1 MSNKYKKTHVHILTC
16 YMLTKLFL
24 FFLHMAQKLLVLC
37 EILCARI
44 EHAPL
49 HMNFFP
55 KYFKF

>member
-1 MSNKYKKTHVHILTC
+1 
-16 YMLTKLFL
+16 
-24 FFLHMAQKLLVLC
+24 LLVLC